1 VSLSAPMMRFLTDFG
16 DSAVL
21 LPLSA
26 VVLIWLLVTR
36 SVGAAIW
43 WLGVLIVFGAVIGGL
58 KMLFFACPPAV
69 DVRSPSGHT
78 GFSMF
83 VYGSIAA
90 IFAAQRQSAWSRW
103 AIMLAAIALVVGI
116 AISRVILHMHSAR
129 ETVIGFLIGA
139 AAVGVF
145 FFGYQRT
152 ARSRRLTAP
161 LLFAVVLTATVF
173 HGARLNAETNLH
185 ALGGWLDLRQLFCR

>member
-1 VSLSAPMMRFLTDFG
+1 MKFITDFG

-26 VVLIWLLVTR
+26 VVLIWLLATR
-36 SVGAAIW
+36 SIGAAVW
-43 WLGVLIVFGAVIGGL
+43 WVGVLMVFGAVIGGL

-78 GFSMF
+78 GFSMV
-83 VYGSIAA
+83 VYGSVAA
-90 IFAAQRQSAWSRW
+90 IVAAQRQSRWSRV
-103 AIMLAAIALVVGI
+103 AIMASAIALVVGI
-116 AISRVILHMHSAR
+116 AISRVILRMHSTR

-139 AAVGVF
+139 VAVGVF

-152 ARSRRLTAP
+152 TPNRRLTTP
-161 LLFAVVLTATVF
+161 LLFAVVLTAVVF
-173 HGARLNAETNLH
+173 HGARLNAETGLH
-185 ALGGWLDLRQLFCR
+185 ALGGWLDLQQLFCR

>member
-1 VSLSAPMMRFLTDFG
+1 MKFLTDFG

-26 VVLIWLLVTR
+26 VVLIWLLATR

-43 WLGVLIVFGAVIGGL
+43 WVGVLIAFGAIIGGL

-78 GFSMF
+78 GFSML
-83 VYGSIAA
+83 VYGGIAA
-90 IFAAQRQSAWSRW
+90 IIAAQRRSAWSR
-103 AIMLAAIALVVGI
+103 AGIMLATVALVVGI
-116 AISRVILHMHSAR
+116 AISRVTLHMHSR
-129 ETVIGFLIGA
+129 TETLIGFLIGA
-139 AAVGVF
+139 AAVAVF
-145 FFGYQRT
+145 VFGYRRT
-152 ARSRRLTAP
+152 TTNRRMMTP
-161 LLFAVVLTATVF
+161 LLFAVVLTAAIF

-185 ALGGWLDLRQLFCR
+185 TLGGWLDLQQLFCR

>member
-26 VVLIWLLVTR
+26 VVLIWLLATR

>member
-1 VSLSAPMMRFLTDFG
+1 MMRFLTDFG

-26 VVLIWLLVTR
+26 VVLVWLLAAR

-43 WLGVLIVFGAVIGGL
+43 WVGVLIVFGTMIGGL

-83 VYGSIAA
+83 IYGSIAA
-90 IFAAQRQSAWSRW
+90 IVAAECRSSWARA
-103 AIMLAAIALVVGI
+103 AIMAGTIALVVGI
-116 AISRVILHMHSAR
+116 AFSRVTLHMHSSR

-139 AAVGVF
+139 VAVGVF
-145 FFGYQRT
+145 FFGYRRT
-152 ARSRRLTAP
+152 TPNRRQLMAP
-161 LLFAVVLTATVF
+161 LLFAVVLTAAVF

-185 ALGGWLDLRQLFCR
+185 ALGGWLDLQQLFCR

>member
-1 VSLSAPMMRFLTDFG
+1 MMRFLTDFG

-21 LPLSA
+21 LPMSA
-26 VVLIWLLVTR
+26 VVLVWLLATR
-36 SVGAAIW
+36 STSAAAW
-43 WLGVLIVFGAVIGGL
+43 WLGVLVVFGAVIGGL

-83 VYGSIAA
+83 IYGSIAA
-90 IFAAQRQSAWSRW
+90 IVALQRRSPWSRA
-103 AIMLAAIALVVGI
+103 AIMLSAIALVIGI

-152 ARSRRLTAP
+152 TTNRRLLAP
-161 LLFAVVLTATVF
+161 LLFAVVLTAAIF

-185 ALGGWLDLRQLFCR
+185 MLGGWLDLQQLFCR

>member
-1 VSLSAPMMRFLTDFG
+1 MMRFLTDFG
-16 DSAVL
+16 DSALL

-26 VVLIWLLVTR
+26 VVLVWLLATR
-36 SVGAAIW
+36 SMGAALW
-43 WLGVLIVFGAVIGGL
+43 WLGVLIAFGAIVGSL

-69 DVRSPSGHT
+69 DVRSPSGHA

-90 IFAAQRQSAWSRW
+90 IVAMQRRSPLTRA
-103 AIMLAAIALVVGI
+103 AIMAAAIALVVGI
-116 AISRVILHMHSAR
+116 AMSRVILHMHSST
-129 ETVIGFLIGA
+129 ETLIGFLIGA

-152 ARSRRLTAP
+152 TPNRRLMSP
-161 LLFAVVLTATVF
+161 LLFAVVLTAAIF

-185 ALGGWLDLRQLFCR
+185 ALGGWLDLRLLFCR

>member
-1 VSLSAPMMRFLTDFG
+1 MMKFLTDFG

-43 WLGVLIVFGAVIGGL
+43 WVGVLVVFGAVIGGL

-78 GFSMF
+78 GFSML
-83 VYGSIAA
+83 VYGGIAV
-90 IFAAQRQSAWSRW
+90 IIAAQRRSLWSQ
-103 AIMLAAIALVVGI
+103 AGIMLVTIALVVGI
-116 AISRVILHMHSAR
+116 AISRVTLHMHSR
-129 ETVIGFLIGA
+129 TETLIGFLIGA
-139 AAVGVF
+139 AAVAVF
-145 FFGYQRT
+145 VFGYRRT
-152 ARSRRLTAP
+152 TTNGRLMAP
-161 LLFAVVLTATVF
+161 LLFAVVLTAAIF
-173 HGARLNAETNLH
+173 HGTRLNAETNLQT
-185 ALGGWLDLRQLFCR
+185 LGGWLDLQQLFCR

>member
-1 VSLSAPMMRFLTDFG
+1 MMRFLTDFG

-103 AIMLAAIALVVGI
+103 GIMLAAIALVVGI

>member
-1 VSLSAPMMRFLTDFG
+1 MMRFLTDFG

-26 VVLIWLLVTR
+26 VVLVWLLATR
-36 SVGAAIW
+36 SIGAALW
-43 WLGVLIVFGAVIGGL
+43 WLGVLIAFGAIVGSL
-58 KMLFFACPPAV
+58 KMLFFACPPAT
-69 DVRSPSGHT
+69 DVRSPSGHA

-90 IFAAQRQSAWSRW
+90 IVAMQRRSPWTRA
-103 AIMLAAIALVVGI
+103 AIMAAAFALVVGI
-116 AISRVILHMHSAR
+116 AISRVMLHMHSR
-129 ETVIGFLIGA
+129 TETLIGFLIGA

-152 ARSRRLTAP
+152 TPNRRLTAP
-161 LLFAVVLTATVF
+161 LLFAVVLTAAIF

-185 ALGGWLDLRQLFCR
+185 ALGGWLYLQQLFCR

>member
-1 VSLSAPMMRFLTDFG
+1 MMRFLTDFG

-26 VVLIWLLVTR
+26 VVLVWLLATR
-36 SVGAAIW
+36 SMGAAIW

-90 IFAAQRQSAWSRW
+90 IFAAQCRSAWSRW
-103 AIMLAAIALVVGI
+103 AIMTATIALVVGI
-116 AISRVILHMHSAR
+116 AASRVILHMHSAR

-145 FFGYQRT
+145 FFGYHRT
-152 ARSRRLTAP
+152 TPSRRLTAP
-161 LLFAVVLTATVF
+161 LLFAVVLTAAVF

-185 ALGGWLDLRQLFCR
+185 ALGGWLDLQQLFCR

>member
-1 VSLSAPMMRFLTDFG
+1 MMRFLTDFG
-16 DSAVL
+16 DSAIL
-21 LPLSA
+21 LPMSV
-26 VVLIWLLVTR
+26 VVLVWLLATR
-36 SVGAAIW
+36 SMSAAIW
-43 WLGVLIVFGAVIGGL
+43 WVGVLIVFGAVIGGL

-90 IFAAQRQSAWSRW
+90 IVAAQRQSPWTRA
-103 AIMLAAIALVVGI
+103 AIMVATIVLVVGI

-139 AAVGVF
+139 AAVGIF

-152 ARSRRLTAP
+152 ATNRRLMAP
-161 LLFAVVLTATVF
+161 LLFAVVLTAVIF

-185 ALGGWLDLRQLFCR
+185 ALGGWLDLQQLFCR

>member
-1 VSLSAPMMRFLTDFG
+1 MMRFLTDFG
-16 DSAVL
+16 DSAML

-26 VVLIWLLVTR
+26 VVLIWLLATR
-36 SVGAAIW
+36 SSGAAIW
-43 WLGVLIVFGAVIGGL
+43 WLSVLIVFGAVIGGL

-83 VYGSIAA
+83 IYGSIAA
-90 IFAAQRQSAWSRW
+90 IFAAQRQSRWSRW
-103 AIMLAAIALVVGI
+103 AIMTAAIMLVVGI
-116 AISRVILHMHSAR
+116 AFSRVILHMHSTQ
-129 ETVIGFLIGA
+129 ETVIGFLTGA

-152 ARSRRLTAP
+152 TPSRHLMAP
-161 LLFAVVLTATVF
+161 LLFAVVLTAAVF
-173 HGARLNAETNLH
+173 HGVRLNAEPNLH
-185 ALGGWLDLRQLFCR
+185 ALGGWLDLQQLFCR

>member
-1 VSLSAPMMRFLTDFG
+1 MRFLTDFG

-21 LPLSA
+21 LPLSL
-26 VVLIWLLVTR
+26 VVLVWLLATR
-36 SVGAAIW
+36 SVNAAIW
-43 WLGVLIVFGAVIGGL
+43 WVGVLAVFGAVIGGL

-78 GFSMF
+78 GFSML

-90 IFAAQRQSAWSRW
+90 IIAIQRQSAWTRA
-103 AIMLAAIALVVGI
+103 AIMLSAIVLVIGI
-116 AISRVILHMHSAR
+116 AMSRVILHMHSPT
-129 ETVIGFLIGA
+129 ETVIGFVIGM

-145 FFGYQRT
+145 FLGHQRAT
-152 ARSRRLTAP
+152 PNRRLTAP
-161 LLFAVVLTATVF
+161 LLFAVVLTAGVF